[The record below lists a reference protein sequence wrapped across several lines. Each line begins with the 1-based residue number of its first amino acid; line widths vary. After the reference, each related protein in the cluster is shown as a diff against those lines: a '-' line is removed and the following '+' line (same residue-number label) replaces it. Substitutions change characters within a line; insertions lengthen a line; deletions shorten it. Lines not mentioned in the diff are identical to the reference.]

1 MWTSDIS
8 DAEWKAIKKAKVV
21 DISDIVKENIIKTE
35 LRDFIRNA
43 MKEVNNG
50 AIETS
55 DPNWLIDFQGNKK
68 ERNEME
74 NSSRCKY
81 LLKHPDETNRR
92 DNYLLAVKR
101 IIPNT
106 VYGIESRNTKI
117 DSKKTIE
124 KYHYFYAKV
133 KIKKDV
139 FLIKIDASQRVE
151 EKEDKPQKV
160 HLYDIIEKSR
170 EDAIP

>member
-68 ERNEME
+68 ERK
-74 NSSRCKY
+74 SG
-81 LLKHPDETNRR
+81 NRFLFTC
-92 DNYLLAVKR
+92 NINAY
-101 IIPNT
+101 N
-106 VYGIESRNTKI
+106 VY
-117 DSKKTIE
+117 
-124 KYHYFYAKV
+124 
-133 KIKKDV
+133 
-139 FLIKIDASQRVE
+139 FLHCRSGK
-151 EKEDKPQKV
+151 
-160 HLYDIIEKSR
+160 
-170 EDAIP
+170 